1 MALNRLKMMYSNN
14 KKGAQGVGTLII
26 FIALILVAAVAAA
39 VLISTASNLQSSA
52 FDVGSQTQE
61 RILTSVEVVQI
72 VASNTSNGFINES
85 VDTYRI
91 RLRLGAGSLPIKLED
106 LTVSVDTPSNS
117 QVVVYTDGAVG
128 SDTTIF
134 NVTPRTG
141 VSSRDGYLEPGQL
154 VDVLLLAEADVGERE
169 RITFTIL
176 STNGAPLPVS
186 LLTPSVMIQES
197 TTLYP

>member
-1 MALNRLKMMYSNN
+1 MMYSNN
-14 KKGAQGVGTLII
+14 KKAAQGVGTLII

-52 FDVGSQTQE
+52 FDVGSQTNE

-72 VASNTSNGFINES
+72 VASNTSNGFVNATS
-85 VDTYRI
+85 DTYRI
-91 RLRLGAGSLPIKLED
+91 RMRLGAGSLPIKLDD
-106 LTVSVDTPSNS
+106 LTVSVDTSSNS
-117 QVVVYTDGAVG
+117 QVLVFNDSAA
-128 SDTTIF
+128 SSSSF
-134 NVTPRTG
+134 NVTYRTG
-141 VSSRDGYLEPGQL
+141 APAREGYLEPGQL

-169 RITFTIL
+169 RVTFTIL